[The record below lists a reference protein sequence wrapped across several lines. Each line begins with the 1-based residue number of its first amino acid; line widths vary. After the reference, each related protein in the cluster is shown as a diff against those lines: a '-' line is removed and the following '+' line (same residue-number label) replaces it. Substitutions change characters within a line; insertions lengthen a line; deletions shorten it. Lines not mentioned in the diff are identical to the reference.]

1 MYLPPAFFTHAS
13 ITDPLVNFAVDVVE
27 KVGLIGIFVMMTLE
41 SACIPIPSEPT
52 MMAAGFA
59 ASEGEYP
66 FMAVVLVG
74 TVANVIGS
82 WIGYAMGYYGRV
94 EALEKHKW
102 LHLDPKQIARTE
114 RWFAT
119 HGDVTVFV
127 TRLLPI
133 VRTFIS
139 LPAGA
144 ARMPL
149 GRFTLYT
156 TAGCFLWMLLL
167 TYLGFAVGENWSELQ
182 DKMHY
187 FDYVIAATI
196 LGAIGYFAFRWYKN
210 RGSGSEPGRPDA
222 APETTTTV

>member
-1 MYLPPAFFTHAS
+1 MNASSAYLTLAS
-13 ITDPLVNFAVDVVE
+13 ITDPIVNFAVDIVE
-27 KVGLIGIFVMMTLE
+27 KVGLIGIFIMMTLE
-41 SACIPIPSEPT
+41 SMCVPIPSEPT

-59 ASEGEYP
+59 SSEGEYP

-82 WIGYAMGYYGRV
+82 WIGYAMGYFGRY
-94 EALEKHKW
+94 EALEKHHW

-114 RWFAT
+114 RWFEQY
-119 HGDVTVFV
+119 GSITVFA

-167 TYLGFAVGENWSELQ
+167 TYLGYAVGERWSELQ

-187 FDYVIAATI
+187 FDYVIAAVI
-196 LGAIGYFAFRWYKN
+196 LGTLAYFAVRWFKN
-210 RGSGSEPGRPDA
+210 RGTGAGPGAPDQT
-222 APETTTTV
+222 PETTTAA

>member
-1 MYLPPAFFTHAS
+1 MNAPTAYLTIAS
-13 ITDPLVNFAVDVVE
+13 ITDPIVNFAVDIVE
-27 KVGLIGIFVMMTLE
+27 KVGLIGIFIMMTLE
-41 SACIPIPSEPT
+41 SMCVPIPSEPT

-59 ASEGEYP
+59 SSEGEYP

-82 WIGYAMGYYGRV
+82 WIGYAMGYYGRY
-94 EALEKHKW
+94 EALEKHHW

-114 RWFAT
+114 RWFEQY
-119 HGDVTVFV
+119 GGITVFV

-167 TYLGFAVGENWSELQ
+167 TYLGYAVGERWSELQ

-187 FDYVIAATI
+187 FDYVIALVI
-196 LGAIGYFAFRWYKN
+196 LGTIAYFAVRWFKN
-210 RGSGSEPGRPDA
+210 RGNDSGSGTPES
-222 APETTTTV
+222 APETTTA

>member
-1 MYLPPAFFTHAS
+1 MLPSPLLPLLS
-13 ITDPLVNFAVDVVE
+13 ITDPLVNFAVDIVE

-52 MMAAGFA
+52 MLAAGFG
-59 ASEGEYP
+59 ASRGDYP

-82 WIGYAMGYYGRV
+82 WIGYAIGYYGRA

-102 LHLDPKQIARTE
+102 IHMDPKQIARAE
-114 RWFAT
+114 RWFQQ
-119 HGDVTVFV
+119 HGALTVFV

-167 TYLGFAVGENWSELQ
+167 TYLGYKVGENWKDLQ
-182 DKMHY
+182 EKLHY
-187 FDYVIAATI
+187 FDYVIAASI
-196 LGAIGYFAFRWYKN
+196 LAAIVYFGLRWW
-210 RGSGSEPGRPDA
+210 RGRGQGPKAPATDA
-222 APETTTTV
+222 PAGTA